1 VESVSASGKW
11 TPREFRRV
19 QRREYRV
26 GWHELVL
33 IAGLLVY
40 GWIFGYLVWDLVVGI
55 VVYAI
60 FVLIVSP
67 FALWRLRRDF
77 SEERAITLNDVGVSV
92 VSKSMTRKE
101 EWANYKGTKERS
113 EHYALQK
120 TSHRPATIILK
131 RFFVGQEAELRA
143 ILRAHTNV
151 HFRDVSDSGN

>member
-1 VESVSASGKW
+1 MESVSSSGKW
-11 TPREFRRV
+11 TPREFRRI

-26 GWHELVL
+26 GRQELVL
-33 IAGLLVY
+33 LVGLLVY

-60 FVLIVSP
+60 LVLIISP
-67 FALWRLRRDF
+67 FAIWKLRRDLA
-77 SEERAITLNDVGVSV
+77 EERSITLNDVGVSV
-92 VSKSMTRKE
+92 VSKSMTRNV
-101 EWANYKGTKERS
+101 EWTNYKRTKERS
-113 EHYALQK
+113 EHYSLQK

-143 ILRAHTNV
+143 ILRAHTIV